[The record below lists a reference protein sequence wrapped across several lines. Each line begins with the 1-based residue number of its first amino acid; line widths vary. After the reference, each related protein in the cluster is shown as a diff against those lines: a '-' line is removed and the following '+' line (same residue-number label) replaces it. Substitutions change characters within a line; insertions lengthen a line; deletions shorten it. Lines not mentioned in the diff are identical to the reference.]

1 MHCHCMQY
9 KEIEMEYQLTLT
21 VEDLTIINAALV
33 HLPYKDVVELID
45 KINNQIK
52 QNKE

>member
-1 MHCHCMQY
+1 MQY